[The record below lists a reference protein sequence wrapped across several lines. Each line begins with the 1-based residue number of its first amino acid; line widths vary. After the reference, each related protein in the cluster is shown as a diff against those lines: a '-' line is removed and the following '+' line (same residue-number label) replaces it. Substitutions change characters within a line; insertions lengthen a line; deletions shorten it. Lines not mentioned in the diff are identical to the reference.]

1 MSRSGRSQRPRF
13 RVLATARSFCRS
25 DGPHLA
31 LLRDEGCDVDLGAED
46 DPLEAEELAARI
58 PGYDGVILGLD
69 RCDASVLAAADRLRA
84 ISRHGVGVDTVD
96 LDAATA
102 HGVIVTNTPGS
113 NATAVAELA
122 VGLMFALA
130 RDLPRAA
137 AAAKARRFARSI
149 GWELSGRTLGLVG
162 YGAIGREVARRA
174 HALGMRVL
182 AHDPF
187 RSDAFAPA
195 EAADLEPLLRASD
208 VVSLHAALTPDTRRL
223 LNAERLA
230 LMPSHAVLVNTARG
244 DLVDEAAL
252 YRALREGRL
261 AGAALDAF
269 AHEPPQDSPLLDLD
283 TVIATP
289 HLGAATRESV
299 QRTAYLAARNL
310 ADVLHGR
317 PCPHTVNREALAPD
331 GPRAPRA

>member
-1 MSRSGRSQRPRF
+1 MSDCDRGPSARF
-13 RVLATARSFCRS
+13 RVLATARSFCRN
-25 DGPHLA
+25 DGPHMA
-31 LLRDEGCDVDLGAED
+31 RLRDDGCDVDLGAQD
-46 DPLEAEELAARI
+46 QPLSAAELAARI

-69 RCDASVLAAADRLRA
+69 ACDASVFAAADRLRA
-84 ISRHGVGVDTVD
+84 VSRYGVGVDAVD

-102 HGVIVTNTPGS
+102 HGVTVTNTPGS

-122 VGLMFALA
+122 IGLMFALA

-137 AAAKARRFARSI
+137 ASAKARRFERST

-162 YGAIGREVARRA
+162 YGTIGREVARRA
-174 HALGMRVL
+174 DALGMHVL

-187 RSDAFAPA
+187 RSESFAPA
-195 EAADLEPLLRASD
+195 EATDLASLLRASD

-223 LNAERLA
+223 LDAPNLS
-230 LMPSHAVLVNTARG
+230 LMPPHAVLVNTARG

-252 YRALREGRL
+252 YDALRERRL

-269 AHEPPQDSPLLDLD
+269 AHEPPHESPLLDLD

-299 QRTAYLAARNL
+299 ERTALLAAGNL

-317 PCPHTVNREALAPD
+317 FCPHVVNRDVLATLEP
-331 GPRAPRA
+331 PTP

>member
-1 MSRSGRSQRPRF
+1 MSGKRRGRTDRF

-25 DGPHLA
+25 AGPHLD
-31 LLRDEGCDVDLGAED
+31 LLRDQGCDVDLGAAD
-46 DPLEAEELAARI
+46 HPLSAAQLAARI
-58 PGYDGVILGLD
+58 PGYHGAILGLD
-69 RCDASVLAAADRLRA
+69 GCDASVFAAADRLRA
-84 ISRHGVGVDTVD
+84 VSRYGVGVDAVD

-102 HGVIVTNTPGS
+102 HGVIVTNTPGT

-122 VGLMFALA
+122 IGLIFALA

-137 AAAKARRFARSI
+137 ASTRARRFERGT
-149 GWELSGRTLGLVG
+149 GWELAGRTLGLVG
-162 YGAIGREVARRA
+162 FGTIGREVALRA

-187 RSDAFAPA
+187 RTDGFAPA
-195 EAADLEPLLRASD
+195 EATGLDALLRASD
-208 VVSLHAALTPDTRRL
+208 VVSLHAALTPDTRHL
-223 LNAERLA
+223 LDADRIA
-230 LMPSHAVLVNTARG
+230 LMPPHAVLVNTARG
-244 DLVDEAAL
+244 DLIEEAAL
-252 YRALREGRL
+252 YRALREERI

-269 AHEPPQDSPLLDLD
+269 AHEPPSESPLLDLD

-299 QRTAYLAARNL
+299 ERTAMLAARNL

-317 PCPHTVNREALAPD
+317 PCPHVVNREALAAP
-331 GPRAPRA
+331 APRTP